1 MGHECRILSS
11 SSSPWFLPTQPSQ
24 YSTYS
29 TTKVQRVT
37 PLYLQAEQYLDR
49 VALIDCH
56 AMHTYDNILNLANN
70 LVDRIGDLLEAKND
84 DVRGSRIAILCNN
97 DISYVTALWAT
108 WMVQGI
114 AVPLYP
120 KHLASEVEYYIH
132 DSTCSLVITTEDHA
146 EKIQP
151 VIDKIGIRSLILH
164 KRDYVCDADITREEL
179 ESDGSE
185 QRRLRRTNRL
195 NQLHEGNKFKHQ
207 SAFVIY
213 TSGTTGKPKGVVHT
227 HGSLQSQIEGF
238 VTSWGWTAQDVVL
251 HALPPHHLI
260 GNSHILMTAHYCG
273 ATCVMLQ
280 DFDARKVWATL
291 LSPVTPTLP
300 RSITMF
306 IAVPILYAKLIKEH
320 ERRLARGRGT
330 RRAKEYVKAICSTKI
345 RLMVSGSTPLPDS
358 FLQKWEDITG
368 HHLLERYGL
377 TEVGIIL
384 SNPLAGRRIP
394 GSVGKPFPNME
405 VCIARPNVYSKQ
417 GYDVLVYS
425 NHRRTQITPG
435 CEGEPGELYIRGP
448 SLFSQYWNKPE
459 QTHNAFTSNG
469 WFKTSDTA
477 CFKDGS
483 YHILGRTSV
492 DIIKS
497 GGYKISAL
505 DVERHLLDHEG
516 IAAVAVLGLPDITWG
531 QRVTAV
537 VVLTTA
543 TEQLSLDDLKEWASE
558 RMPGYQIPT
567 VIKVVEDIPRNATGK
582 VNKKQLLS
590 QLFAKELK
598 RTM

>member
-1 MGHECRILSS
+1 MVFSVGMRNEGSVRLLSVAMTPPILSAVRQATRLWYRYLNMGHECRILSS

-37 PLYLQAEQYLDR
+37 PLYLRAEQYLDR

-132 DSTCSLVITTEDHA
+132 DSTCLLVITTEDHA

-213 TSGTTGKPKGVVHT
+213 TSGTTGKPKV
-227 HGSLQSQIEGF
+227 
-238 VTSWGWTAQDVVL
+238 
-251 HALPPHHLI
+251 
-260 GNSHILMTAHYCG
+260 N
-273 ATCVMLQ
+273 
-280 DFDARKVWATL
+280 
-291 LSPVTPTLP
+291 
-300 RSITMF
+300 
-306 IAVPILYAKLIKEH
+306 
-320 ERRLARGRGT
+320 
-330 RRAKEYVKAICSTKI
+330 
-345 RLMVSGSTPLPDS
+345 S
-358 FLQKWEDITG
+358 FLYLQFSFQ
-368 HHLLERYGL
+368 LP
-377 TEVGIIL
+377 V
-384 SNPLAGRRIP
+384 
-394 GSVGKPFPNME
+394 PFF
-405 VCIARPNVYSKQ
+405 
-417 GYDVLVYS
+417 
-425 NHRRTQITPG
+425 
-435 CEGEPGELYIRGP
+435 YIN
-448 SLFSQYWNKPE
+448 L
-459 QTHNAFTSNG
+459 
-469 WFKTSDTA
+469 
-477 CFKDGS
+477 
-483 YHILGRTSV
+483 
-492 DIIKS
+492 
-497 GGYKISAL
+497 
-505 DVERHLLDHEG
+505 
-516 IAAVAVLGLPDITWG
+516 
-531 QRVTAV
+531 
-537 VVLTTA
+537 
-543 TEQLSLDDLKEWASE
+543 
-558 RMPGYQIPT
+558 
-567 VIKVVEDIPRNATGK
+567 
-582 VNKKQLLS
+582 
-590 QLFAKELK
+590 
-598 RTM
+598 